1 MFEITNINKGFI
13 TKAGIPTIALN
24 NVSLK
29 LPNKG
34 LIFILGKSG
43 SGKSTLLNLLGGLD
57 KCDSGDIAINK
68 NSTKALKQ
76 NDLDNYRNGVIGFIF
91 QEFNLMESMNVYDN
105 IALANELQG
114 QKPDSKLIYDLLKEM
129 ELSGYEERKINE
141 LSGGQKQRIAIARA
155 LVKNP
160 EIILADEPTGN
171 LDSKTSEQ
179 IFNIL
184 QNLSKDKL
192 VVVVS
197 HDAESAFKYGDR
209 VIEFKDGQIIEDLTK
224 DENAVKAKKPKFTKG
239 QVLNEEM
246 IKQIQDQAK
255 NAHKEGFAPTQEVL
269 LEEQPV
275 IFKNVSSELPL
286 KKAFKIGASAL
297 KTKKVLLVFSAFIVA
312 CAAAIFAS
320 ILETFLYFKEFLW
333 NLFLNF
339 ALNKED
345 VYKNASPKMKKKIE
359 FNAKLQFE
367 QNYDSVRETF
377 REEIYYVRLGLI
389 IFLIVMSLI
398 AFMLIYMYFNASI
411 KLKKKEVGSLRA
423 LGARGST
430 VSKIFLSEGFIYGTI
445 INILIFAFSLLGV
458 LFTDFS
464 RMATL
469 RNWLFLGAEYLFV
482 YALTFLSIALPIYRL
497 SRKKPIDVIA
507 NR

>member
-1 MFEITNINKGFI
+1 MFELIKINKGFV
-13 TKAGIPTIALN
+13 TKTGVPTIGLN

-57 KCDSGDIAINK
+57 KCDSGDILINK
-68 NSTKALKQ
+68 FSIKEVKQ
-76 NDLDNYRNGVIGFIF
+76 NDLDNYRNGVLGFIF
-91 QEFNLMESMNVYDN
+91 QEFNLMENMNVYEN

-114 QKPDSKLIYDLLKEM
+114 QKPDNKLIYNLLKEM
-129 ELSGYEERKINE
+129 ELLGYEERKINE

-160 EIILADEPTGN
+160 EIILADEPTGS

-184 QNLSKDKL
+184 KKLSQDKL
-192 VVVVS
+192 VLIVS
-197 HDAESAFKYGDR
+197 HDDESAFKYGDR
-209 VIEFKDGQIIEDLTK
+209 VIEFKDGKIIEDLTK
-224 DENAVKAKKPKFTKG
+224 DRNLVKTKQPKFTKG

-246 IKQIQDQAK
+246 IKQIQDQVK
-255 NAHKEGFAPTQEVL
+255 NAHKEGFVPTQEVL

-275 IFKNVSSELPL
+275 TFKNVSSQLPW
-286 KKAFKIGASAL
+286 KKAFKMGVSAF
-297 KTKKVLLVFSAFIVA
+297 KTKKVLLVFSSLIVA
-312 CAAAIFAS
+312 WTAVIFKS
-320 ILETFLYFKEFLW
+320 VLEIFLDFKEILW
-333 NLFLNF
+333 EYYLN
-339 ALNKED
+339 NIHGG
-345 VYKNASPKMKKKIE
+345 YKNASPEVKKQIE
-359 FNAKLQFE
+359 LDPAVKLNFE
-367 QNYDSVRETF
+367 QKHDHLMKDFYKLR
-377 REEIYYVRLGLI
+377 IGLI

-398 AFMLIYMYFNASI
+398 AFMMIYMYFNASI
-411 KLKKKEVGSLRA
+411 KAKKKEVGSLRA

-430 VSKIFLSEGFIYGTI
+430 VSKIFLSEGFIYATI
-445 INILIFAFSLLGV
+445 INILIFAFTLLRGF
-458 LFTDFS
+458 FTDFS
-464 RMATL
+464 IMATL
-469 RNWLFLGAEYLFV
+469 RYWLFLGAEYLFV
-482 YALTFLSIALPIYRL
+482 YALTFLSIALPIYTL

>member
-1 MFEITNINKGFI
+1 MFEITNINKGFV

-57 KCDSGDIAINK
+57 QYDSGNIAINK
-68 NSTKALKQ
+68 HSTQALKQ
-76 NDLDNYRNGVIGFIF
+76 NDLDNYRNGVVGFIF

-114 QKPDSKLIYDLLKEM
+114 QKPDSQLIYDLLKEM
-129 ELSGYEERKINE
+129 DLLGYEGRKINE

-197 HDAESAFKYGDR
+197 HDAESAFKYGNR
-209 VIEFKDGQIIEDLTK
+209 VIEFKDGQILEDLTK
-224 DENAVKAKKPKFTKG
+224 DENAVKTKKPKFTKG

-255 NAHKEGFAPTQEVL
+255 NAHKEGFVPTQEVL

-275 IFKNVSSELPL
+275 TFKNVSSQLPL
-286 KKAFKIGASAL
+286 KKAFKMGASAF
-297 KTKKVLLVFSAFIVA
+297 KSKKVLLVFSALIVV
-312 CAAAIFAS
+312 FSS
-320 ILETFLYFKEFLW
+320 ILFRDILRLGLNMKEFYLEDRIEQEIKFRKKYNHQKYA
-333 NLFLNF
+333 NLEEL
-339 ALNKED
+339 KEK
-345 VYKNASPKMKKKIE
+345 VKEEVNINWPEIKNRLKKQIK
-359 FNAKLQFE
+359 
-367 QNYDSVRETF
+367 Y
-377 REEIYYVRLGLI
+377 LI
-389 IFLIVMSLI
+389 IFLAVMLLI
-398 AFMLIYMYFNASI
+398 SFMMIYMYFNASI

-430 VSKIFLSEGFIYGTI
+430 VSKIFLSEGFIYATI
-445 INILIFAFSLLGV
+445 INILIFAFDIIMG
-458 LFTDFS
+458 FS
-464 RMATL
+464 FGFVYIYDLTKGQY
-469 RNWLFLGAEYLFV
+469 WLFLGAGYLFAYV
-482 YALTFLSIALPIYRL
+482 LTFLSIILPIYTL

>member
-1 MFEITNINKGFI
+1 MFELIKINKGFV
-13 TKAGIPTIALN
+13 TKTGLPTIGLN

-57 KCDSGDIAINK
+57 KCDSGDILINK
-68 NSTKALKQ
+68 FYIKELKQ
-76 NDLDNYRNGVIGFIF
+76 NDLDNYRNGVLGFIF
-91 QEFNLMESMNVYDN
+91 QEFNLMESMNVYEN

-114 QKPDSKLIYDLLKEM
+114 QKPDNKLIYNLLKEM
-129 ELSGYEERKINE
+129 ELLGYEERKINE

-171 LDSKTSEQ
+171 LDSKTGEQ

-184 QNLSKDKL
+184 KKLSQDKL
-192 VVVVS
+192 VLIIS
-197 HDAESAFKYGDR
+197 HDVESAFKYGDR
-209 VIEFKDGQIIEDLTK
+209 VIELKDGQIIEDLTK
-224 DENAVKAKKPKFTKG
+224 DRNLVKTKQLKFAKG

-255 NAHKEGFAPTQEVL
+255 NDYKEGFVPTQEVL

-275 IFKNVSSELPL
+275 TFKNVSSQLPW
-286 KKAFKIGASAL
+286 KKAFKMGASAF
-297 KTKKVLLVFSAFIVA
+297 KTKKVLLVLSALIVA
-312 CAAAIFAS
+312 WVAAIFAY
-320 ILETFLYFKEFLW
+320 ILETFLYVKESLW
-333 NLFLNF
+333 KYD
-339 ALNKED
+339 LNKMD
-345 VYKNASPKMKKKIE
+345 VYKNASPEVKKKIE
-359 FNAKLQFE
+359 LEPVVKLEFE
-367 QNYDSVRETF
+367 KKYDSLMKEF
-377 REEIYYVRLGLI
+377 YYVRIGLI
-389 IFLIVMSLI
+389 IFLIIMSLI
-398 AFMLIYMYFNASI
+398 AFMMIYIYFNASI
-411 KLKKKEVGSLRA
+411 KMKKKEVGSLRA

-430 VSKIFLSEGFIYGTI
+430 VSKIFLSEGFIYATI
-445 INILIFAFSLLGV
+445 INILIFSFALLGA

-469 RNWLFLGAEYLFV
+469 RYWLFLGMQYLFV
-482 YALTFLSIALPIYRL
+482 YTLTFLSISLPIYTL